1 MKCGAACGKQHSP
14 RRPNARQSSLILLA
28 TVLLAWASLAG
39 FAGCGGGSSSAITIQ
54 ITPGNTQ
61 NIDQGQMLNFTATLA
76 NDTSN
81 AGVTWTLTGSGCSG
95 NGCGTLSGNT
105 PTFVTYNAPTG
116 QGSELVVTL
125 TATSNAARSVTKTV
139 TINVVLP
146 PVFTTLSLPNGANGI
161 PYSQAIVVTGGVAPL
176 SFTIASGTIPPG
188 LNLDLAGTLIGTPSC
203 PGSAPTPACPA
214 NAPNSYSFVV
224 KVTDSGNPPLSV
236 NSNLF
241 TVIISAPPVLTIT
254 SSGALPSAVLN
265 ASYSTPIQT
274 SGGVPPFSWT
284 ILSGKLPDGLMLNTT
299 SGQINGT
306 PSKSIASGTQ
316 FNFTPQ
322 VQDSSVPRQLVST
335 PAPLSIL
342 VTQPQPLAIT
352 TESPLTPG
360 TVATPYATFVTAT
373 GGIPPYTFSIS
384 PGLLP
389 SGLTLNPAS
398 GEITGNPILVNSSTF
413 TASVTD
419 SGIVASK
426 ASAQL
431 TLNITAGNSTPDILF
446 ANSYAFLFTGF
457 DADGTVLISG
467 TFTANASGVVTGG
480 TEDIVRKS
488 GITQAAT
495 LSGTYSIGT
504 DGRGSFQ
511 LTATNS
517 VGQMVTDVFQFALES
532 DGSAP
537 FFANDKALNWSDTP
551 TRGSGILKQKVGGSF
566 AASNFNGNY
575 SFGFSGQDSGAKQAA
590 LVGFVHADGVST
602 FSPGTID
609 YNDAGAYSPAVPLSG
624 NFAVTSS
631 TGRGTASLIFQ
642 PPTTAQ
648 FTLNYAFYMVS
659 PDDLFFV
666 ALDPTDST
674 HPRLAGE
681 MILQNPN
688 TVLNNSALNGV
699 SVATGTGLATNASV
713 FAGFLTA
720 DGNGNAT
727 VSYDENNGGV
737 IGTPAF
743 ASAYRVL
750 TSGRVNLTSGL
761 GPRIAALYLTG
772 QGQGFL
778 LGSDTAAT
786 SGLLELQTGTPPF
799 SASSFEGG
807 FTIGAPFTA
816 DNQVADILGQFTAD
830 GTNHVQG
837 VVDVFTAAGTAN
849 LNQPFGG
856 AFSMGASG
864 QGQLTTNTPPEFPT
878 NLALFLVSPANFRA
892 VSTDANDTHPEVIFI
907 DH

>member
-1 MKCGAACGKQHSP
+1 
-14 RRPNARQSSLILLA
+14 
-28 TVLLAWASLAG
+28 
-39 FAGCGGGSSSAITIQ
+39 
-54 ITPGNTQ
+54 
-61 NIDQGQMLNFTATLA
+61 
-76 NDTSN
+76 
-81 AGVTWTLTGSGCSG
+81 
-95 NGCGTLSGNT
+95 
-105 PTFVTYNAPTG
+105 
-116 QGSELVVTL
+116 VTL
-125 TATSNAARSVTKTV
+125 TATSNAAKNVTKTV

-176 SFTIASGTIPPG
+176 NFTVASGTIPPG

-203 PGSAPTPACPA
+203 PGSKPTPACPP

-224 KVTDSGNPPLSV
+224 KVTDNGNPPLSV

-254 SSGALPSAVLN
+254 SSGALPSATVN
-265 ASYSTPIQT
+265 ALYSTPIQT
-274 SGGVPPFSWT
+274 SGGVPPFNWS
-284 ILSGKLPDGLMLNTT
+284 ILSGSLPTGLTLNKT
-299 SGQINGT
+299 SGQITGT
-306 PSKSIASGTQ
+306 PNAATAGTN
-316 FNFTPQ
+316 FKFTPQ
-322 VQDSSVPRQLVST
+322 VSDSSIPPQVVST
-335 PAPLSIL
+335 PLQLSIL

-360 TVATPYATFVTAT
+360 TVATPYATFITAT
-373 GGIPPYTFSIS
+373 GGVPPYTFSIS

-398 GEITGNPILVNSSTF
+398 GEISGNPILVISSTF
-413 TASVTD
+413 TALVTD
-419 SGIVASK
+419 SGIVPSK
-426 ASAQL
+426 ASAPL
-431 TLNITAGNSTPDILF
+431 TLNITAGNSSPDLLF
-446 ANSYAFLFTGF
+446 ANTYTFLFTGF

-467 TFTANASGVVTGG
+467 TFTANASGVITGG

-517 VGQMVTDVFQFALES
+517 VGQKVTDVFQFALES

-551 TRGSGILKQKVGGSF
+551 TRGSGILKRQVGGNF
-566 AASNFNGNY
+566 APSNFSGNY
-575 SFGFSGQDSGAKQAA
+575 GFGFSGQDSGAKQAA
-590 LVGFVHADGVST
+590 LAGFVHADGLST

-609 YNDAGAYSPAVPLSG
+609 YNDAGTYSPAVPLSG
-624 NFAVTSS
+624 NFALTSS
-631 TGRGTASLIFQ
+631 SGRGTASLIFQ

-681 MILQNPN
+681 MILQDP
-688 TVLNNSALNGV
+688 TTTLNNSALNGV
-699 SVATGTGLATNASV
+699 SVATGTGLATNSSV

-727 VSYDENNGGV
+727 VSYNENNGGA
-737 IGTPAF
+737 ISMPSF

-761 GPRIAALYLTG
+761 GPRITALYLTG

-778 LGSDTAAT
+778 IGSDAAAT

-816 DNQVADILGQFTAD
+816 DNQVANVLGQITAD
-830 GTNHVQG
+830 GVNHVQG
-837 VVDVFTAAGTAN
+837 VVDIFTAAGTAN
-849 LNQPFGG
+849 LGQTFGG
-856 AFSMGASG
+856 AFSLGGSG
-864 QGQLTTNTPPEFPT
+864 QGQLTTNTPLDFPT

-892 VSTDANDTHPEVIFI
+892 VSTDTNDTHPEVIFF